1 MTKETLTINEII
13 KKLRHGEL
21 DCPNELSNYLVK
33 LSASLFEAAEFE
45 TEAQI
50 EYAKKWQEIKESDT
64 KITDKATDMKALQTD
79 EYRLW
84 QKMKNTQKCL
94 IECIRSLKKKLANMK
109 DEFDSG
115 QNYG

>member
-1 MTKETLTINEII
+1 MTQLTINEII
-13 KKLRHGEL
+13 HKLRKGEL
-21 DCPNELSNYLVK
+21 DSPDELSNFLVI

-50 EYAKKWQEIKESDT
+50 QYAKKWQEIKET
-64 KITDKATDMKALQTD
+64 EQMTDKMADMRGLQTD

-94 IECIRSLKKKLANMK
+94 IETIRSLKKKLSNLQ
-109 DEFDSG
+109 DERNSA
-115 QNYG
+115 QNY